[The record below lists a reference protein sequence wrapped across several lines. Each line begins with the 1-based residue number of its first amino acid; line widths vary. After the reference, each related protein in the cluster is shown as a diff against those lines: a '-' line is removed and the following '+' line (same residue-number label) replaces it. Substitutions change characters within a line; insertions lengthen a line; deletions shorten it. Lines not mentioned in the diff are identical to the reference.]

1 MSNVSGGKLIRT
13 IGDRACYVTKGEE
26 DITQDVIQAFYNR
39 PNNVPFLPM
48 TDEDHL
54 HFAINA
60 ILDFF
65 RDIHAEDIFKDQY
78 NILLKP
84 SNMGTGSRI
93 RLTAVQGLPFLVFEN
108 SPIVQIPLGQ
118 QESANVFKNA
128 PLLELVMAADSINMI
143 DYRDGRDLGDNS
155 PSRISRGLLERWYS
169 KMGLGEQVLLEHI
182 REGLNGG
189 WLSKKVLDSS
199 DEEYAYELTNQEF
212 SWHLG
217 LNEGDE
223 VA

>member
-13 IGDRACYVTKGEE
+13 IGDRACYVTKGGEN
-26 DITQDVIQAFYNR
+26 ITQDIIQAFYDH
-39 PNNVPFLPM
+39 PDDIPFVPM
-48 TDEDHL
+48 SDEDHL
-54 HFAINA
+54 HFVINA

-65 RDIHAEDIFKDQY
+65 RDIPAEDIFKDQY
-78 NILLKP
+78 NILLNP

-143 DYRDGRDLGDNS
+143 DYRDGRDLGDNT

-169 KMGLGEQVLLEHI
+169 KMGLGEQILLDHI
-182 REGLNGG
+182 REGLSNG
-189 WLSKKVLDSS
+189 WLSKKAINSFG
-199 DEEYAYELTNQEF
+199 EEYAYELTRQEF
-212 SWHLG
+212 SWHLS

-223 VA
+223 AA